1 MPFRSQRTLERWLE
15 EFRALGH
22 PILGTVK
29 VMEQDGD
36 EGANTGL
43 VGVRFANASTITY
56 IQPEAPYSVK
66 WVVTMEPREEPV
78 VLDAARLREL
88 AAEVSVVAE
97 LCEFL
102 EARSAEYIDTD
113 TP

>member
-1 MPFRSQRTLERWLE
+1 MPFRSQRTLEGWLE

-22 PILGTVK
+22 PIAGTVK
-29 VMEQDGD
+29 VMGQDGD
-36 EGANTGL
+36 DGADTGL

-78 VLDAARLREL
+78 TLDAASLREL
-88 AAEVSVVAE
+88 VAEVTVVAA

-102 EARSAEYIDTD
+102 EARSAEYRETD